1 MLGPWS
7 DNPLRL
13 LCTWARW
20 LSLRHATITFVNV
33 AIPAAAVVVGLLVGA
48 ALADLNMTGEFGLIH
63 QVNGLL
69 QILAPSFVAALAL
82 VAGFPGDALDRPM
95 GGNAPYMNTEHGQ
108 HLPSRR
114 EVLGLLFAYLAGL
127 GTLTYLAGGLAMALS
142 NPTRGALMEAVA
154 TFADGW
160 AGRALAAAYA
170 AVVVHLFA
178 VTLLGLHFL
187 GNFLAG
193 SRLARSSAPPAPG
206 NGGALPHATFAPSRA
221 PAQRPD

>member
-1 MLGPWS
+1 MFGPWS

-20 LSLRHATITFVNV
+20 LSLRHATISFVNV
-33 AIPAAAVVVGLLVGA
+33 AIPAGAVVLGLLISP
-48 ALADLNMTGEFGLIH
+48 ALSDANMTGEFGLIH

-82 VAGFPGDALDRPM
+82 VAGFPGDALDKPM
-95 GGNAPYMNTEHGQ
+95 GGNAPYMNTEHGR

-127 GTLTYLAGGLAMALS
+127 GTLTYLVGGLAMALS
-142 NPTRGALMEAVA
+142 NPSRAAVMEGLIA
-154 TFADGW
+154 FADGW
-160 AGRALAAAYA
+160 AGRVLAAVYA

-193 SRLARSSAPPAPG
+193 SRLARASVPPASG
-206 NGGALPHATFAPSRA
+206 NGGALPHATFTPSRA

>member
-1 MLGPWS
+1 MFGPWN

-20 LSLRHATITFVNV
+20 LSLRHATVRLVNV
-33 AIPAAAVVVGLLVGA
+33 AIPATAIALGLLLSS

-95 GGNAPYMNTEHGQ
+95 GGNAPYINTEHGQ

-127 GTLTYLAGGLAMALS
+127 GTLTYLVGGFAMALS
-142 NPTRGALMEAVA
+142 NPNPAAIMRAMVG
-154 TFADGW
+154 FADGW
-160 AGRALAAAYA
+160 AARVLAVVYA

-193 SRLARSSAPPAPG
+193 SRLARASVPPASG
-206 NGGALPHATFAPSRA
+206 NGGALPDATFTPSRA

>member
-1 MLGPWS
+1 MFGPWS

-20 LSLRHATITFVNV
+20 LSLRHATINVVNL
-33 AIPAAAVVVGLLVGA
+33 AIPAAGVVVSLLISP
-48 ALADLNMTGEFGLIH
+48 ALTDLNMTGEFGLIH

-95 GGNAPYMNTEHGQ
+95 GGNAPYINTDHGQ

-127 GTLTYLAGGLAMALS
+127 GTLTYLVGGLAMALS
-142 NPTRGALMEAVA
+142 NPSRAAVMEGLVA
-154 TFADGW
+154 FADGW
-160 AGRALAAAYA
+160 VGRTVAAAYA
-170 AVVVHLFA
+170 AVVMHLFA

-193 SRLARSSAPPAPG
+193 SRLARASLPPASG
-206 NGGALPHATFAPSRA
+206 NGGTRPHAAFTPSHA